1 MAAATLTAHHSAARK
16 IVLTVDQL
24 LESLETGRDTSL
36 SLQSEISQHLNMLAR
51 EVQAL
56 EDQVPSVGALAERSL
71 WKKRIVQLQEQSKS
85 QRAALG
91 KFASRAA
98 ARQREHEDREALLQ
112 RRNGGG
118 DYAIDIEANASLARE
133 SRNLHESSAQL
144 DAMTESATNS
154 LAALIQQRSS
164 LKGVQRKVLD
174 LASTLGLSNNVLRAI
189 ERRQTFDKILV
200 YGCVLRAARVTA
212 RTAHDVVL
220 SQYCGRCLSS
230 TRASMAAHRHAYM
243 PARKTHVC

>member
-1 MAAATLTAHHSAARK
+1 MAAATLTAHHASARK
-16 IVLTVDQL
+16 IVLAVDTL
-24 LESLETGRDTSL
+24 LEQLETGRDTSL

-56 EDQVPSVGALAERSL
+56 EEQVPMVGALAERSL

-118 DYAIDIEANASLARE
+118 DYAINIDAMARE
-133 SRNLHESSAQL
+133 SRGLNESSAQL
-144 DAMTESATNS
+144 DAMHESAANS
-154 LAALIQQRSS
+154 LAALIHQRSN
-164 LKGVQRKVLD
+164 LKGVQKKVLD
-174 LASTLGLSNNVLRAI
+174 LAATLGLSNSVLRAI
-189 ERRQTFDKILV
+189 ERRQTFDKIIV
-200 YGCVLRAARVTA
+200 YGYARDDTRGRSNLPALRRCLGLPCCARV
-212 RTAHDVVL
+212 
-220 SQYCGRCLSS
+220 
-230 TRASMAAHRHAYM
+230 
-243 PARKTHVC
+243 P

>member
-56 EDQVPSVGALAERSL
+56 EDAVPAVGGLAERSL

-98 ARQREHEDREALLQ
+98 ARQRENEDREALLQ

-118 DYAIDIEANASLARE
+118 DYAIDIDASLARE
-133 SRNLHESSAQL
+133 SRGLSESSAQL
-144 DAMTESATNS
+144 DAMHESASNS
-154 LAALIQQRSS
+154 LAALMQQRSS
-164 LKGVQRKVLD
+164 LKGVQKKVLD
-174 LASTLGLSNNVLRAI
+174 MAATLGLSNSVLRAI
-189 ERRQTFDKILV
+189 ERRQTWDKLLV
-200 YGCVLRAARVTA
+200 YGYASAQNRPY
-212 RTAHDVVL
+212 
-220 SQYCGRCLSS
+220 SQPWGFIFPLLNS
-230 TRASMAAHRHAYM
+230 TLPTS
-243 PARKTHVC
+243 HVAGACC

>member
-91 KFASRAA
+91 KFASR
-98 ARQREHEDREALLQ
+98 REHDKESTRTARHYFSGAMGAATMRSTS
-112 RRNGGG
+112 RRTHR
-118 DYAIDIEANASLARE
+118 LHARAATST
-133 SRNLHESSAQL
+133 SRA
-144 DAMTESATNS
+144 
-154 LAALIQQRSS
+154 RSS
-164 LKGVQRKVLD
+164 
-174 LASTLGLSNNVLRAI
+174 T
-189 ERRQTFDKILV
+189 
-200 YGCVLRAARVTA
+200 
-212 RTAHDVVL
+212 
-220 SQYCGRCLSS
+220 
-230 TRASMAAHRHAYM
+230 
-243 PARKTHVC
+243 P